1 MAASAFAV
9 AAPNPAELAVTRAT
23 EFLVKG
29 GIFKPGEGILV
40 RVVLLE
46 SGRHELELLKSG
58 SGFYGM
64 YVSGMHPQT
73 NTDRESGGSPLRLS
87 FIWFTCRRE

>member
-29 GIFKPGEGILV
+29 GIFKRGEGILV

-46 SGRHELELLKSG
+46 SGRHELELVCERNASADKYRPGKWGFSVEAVVYLVHVQAGIGAGLKRS
-58 SGFYGM
+58 
-64 YVSGMHPQT
+64 
-73 NTDRESGGSPLRLS
+73 
-87 FIWFTCRRE
+87 